1 MPIHMGIMCDACRT
15 VHFIATSPGI
25 QLSRTTEGIYRL
37 TCKPPCPEVREFRK
51 EGMRPTV
58 SQTPCSKQGMQRAST
73 NSFKAL
79 EGSGQTAKRQL
90 ITHRS
95 QRKTAKRRA
104 KSLTLQER

>member
-51 EGMRPTV
+51 EGMRPYRV
-58 SQTPCSKQGMQRAST
+58 SEDAFGRGYAREGEYELVQG
-73 NSFKAL
+73 
-79 EGSGQTAKRQL
+79 G
-90 ITHRS
+90 
-95 QRKTAKRRA
+95 
-104 KSLTLQER
+104 